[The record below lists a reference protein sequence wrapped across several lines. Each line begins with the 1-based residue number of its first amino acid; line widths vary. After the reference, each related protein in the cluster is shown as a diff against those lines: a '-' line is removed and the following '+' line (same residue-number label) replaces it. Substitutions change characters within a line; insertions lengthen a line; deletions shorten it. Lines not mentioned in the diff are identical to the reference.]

1 MKWSNDADELGASKV
16 GAIVLGETPFQTNEA
31 IRQIVLNAKAGV
43 TAIDDGLF
51 KDAKDRGNY
60 LEPALTEWASDKLDS
75 LCPDNVACNYQ
86 PPTDAHRIVS
96 SRLCAS
102 LDGILEVVGGE
113 LTIPNSQGED
123 ITVSGFGALEIKT
136 DGWDDGPPRADQ
148 VIQLQTQML
157 CAGYGWGVIAKLG
170 PKLKFELYPYMRS
183 EKLIKIILEKVE
195 DFWDRVDNDKPYPPI
210 DNGKPDTIPLD
221 HLETKD
227 DVIQI
232 ITDYNKCKAE
242 EKSWKLQKEKCQEA
256 LELVLDEFDAEYASI
271 GNYRISHPIVK
282 RKAQPEKIVP
292 AKPSTQHRRFSIEEI
307 SNE

>member
-16 GAIVLGETPFQTNEA
+16 GAIVMGETPFQTNEA
-31 IRQIVLNAKAGV
+31 VRQIVLNAKAGV
-43 TAIDDGLF
+43 KAIDDGLY
-51 KDAKDRGNY
+51 KDARDRGNY
-60 LEPALTEWASDKLDS
+60 LEPALTEWASDKLDN
-75 LCPDNVACNYQ
+75 LCPDNVACNYN
-86 PPTDAHRIVS
+86 PPTDAHRKPDL
-96 SRLCAS
+96 RLCAS

-148 VIQLQTQML
+148 VIQLQTQMF
-157 CAGYGWGVIAKLG
+157 CADFTWGVIAKLG
-170 PKLKFELYPYMRS
+170 PKLKFELYPYVRN
-183 EKLIKIILEKVE
+183 EKLIDIIMEKVN
-195 DFWDRVDNDKPYPPI
+195 DFWVRVDLDQPYPPI

-256 LELVLDEFDAEYASI
+256 LELVLDQVDAEYATI
-271 GNYRISHPIVK
+271 GNYKISHPIVK
-282 RKAQPEKIVP
+282 RKAQPEKIIP
-292 AKPSTQHRRFSIEEI
+292 AKPSTEHRRFTVEEI
-307 SNE
+307 N